1 MLRQRGPGGGGRAC
15 ILDDR
20 NDQRRHRNVYPRR
33 AARCPRITA
42 ITCLSMLTY
51 SGVDDIEARS
61 FYRHG
66 AGAYLTVRRFAGYSS
81 LRTGPRARLSALVNS
96 AGIRLSAVVGQIY
109 RKIDIGP
116 EQWFYQCNDIKATT
130 PLKYPERCLLEG
142 DPRSSTASS
151 REIY

>member
-1 MLRQRGPGGGGRAC
+1 MLKQRGPGGGERAVFSATGTTSDDQERLPAPSGSVSSDHGHNLLVNVNLLGCRRYRGEIVLSTRGRCIPNGSTFRRVLVAQNWSAGKIERAC
-15 ILDDR
+15 
-20 NDQRRHRNVYPRR
+20 H
-33 AARCPRITA
+33 
-42 ITCLSMLTY
+42 
-51 SGVDDIEARS
+51 
-61 FYRHG
+61 
-66 AGAYLTVRRFAGYSS
+66 
-81 LRTGPRARLSALVNS
+81 S

-116 EQWFYQCNDIKATT
+116 KQWFYQCNDIKATT